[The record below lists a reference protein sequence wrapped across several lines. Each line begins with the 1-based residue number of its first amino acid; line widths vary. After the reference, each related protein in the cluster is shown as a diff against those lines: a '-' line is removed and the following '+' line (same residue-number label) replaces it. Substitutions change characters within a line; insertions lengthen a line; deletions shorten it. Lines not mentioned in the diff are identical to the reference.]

1 MVGCRTCINPA
12 ASIISQAREVV
23 VLWFFFFFLVIVL
36 KTFKSGLV
44 WPITAAGYV
53 NLAFHY
59 LSM

>member
-23 VLWFFFFFLVIVL
+23 VLFVFFSCNRFQNLQ
-36 KTFKSGLV
+36 SGLV